1 MATQTRVTRNVRIQ
15 NTSLTATLTALPA
28 GTNATLDQQLQFTVT
43 ANTTNVASIEL
54 FSTGGSLGVVTNQAA
69 AVFEVSAAYL
79 GLGLH
84 PFYALVTDQT
94 GHRYQT
100 QTIWYRVLPAISIS
114 VQPVGQSVAAGTSA
128 ALSVTASGTA
138 PLSYQWWNSAG
149 AIPDATN
156 ASYLF
161 DPAQTNNSDNYFV
174 VVTNVY
180 GSVTSSVASLVVYL
194 PVNITGQPASQV
206 VSALSTATF
215 AVTASGYPALSY
227 QWTFN
232 NTNLPGAT
240 SSTLVISNVLL
251 ANLGDYAV
259 LVGNGYTSNISATA
273 TLSMSPS
280 ITTPYVGATA
290 VWGYSATLS
299 VGAIGTGLLSYQWFQ
314 NGVAIADATNP
325 VYSLTN
331 VQFTNGGPYS
341 VVVSSDLGSVT
352 NTALLVVNPAGVA
365 LGMHASITITGVPG
379 YSYVIQYT
387 TDPAV
392 TNSWVTLTNL
402 TLQQPVELWVD
413 TSTNARVVPQRF
425 YRLLPGQ

>member
-1 MATQTRVTRNVRIQ
+1 M
-15 NTSLTATLTALPA
+15 
-28 GTNATLDQQLQFTVT
+28 
-43 ANTTNVASIEL
+43 
-54 FSTGGSLGVVTNQAA
+54 
-69 AVFEVSAAYL
+69 
-79 GLGLH
+79 
-84 PFYALVTDQT
+84 
-94 GHRYQT
+94 
-100 QTIWYRVLPAISIS
+100 
-114 VQPVGQSVAAGTSA
+114 
-128 ALSVTASGTA
+128 
-138 PLSYQWWNSAG
+138 
-149 AIPDATN
+149 
-156 ASYLF
+156 
-161 DPAQTNNSDNYFV
+161 
-174 VVTNVY
+174 
-180 GSVTSSVASLVVYL
+180 ASLVVYL

-325 VYSLTN
+325 VL
-331 VQFTNGGPYS
+331 QFVKRPVYERRAILGGGEQRPGERDQY
-341 VVVSSDLGSVT
+341 G
-352 NTALLVVNPAGVA
+352 PAGGQSSGCGAGHACDA
-365 LGMHASITITGVPG
+365 LPSRE
-379 YSYVIQYT
+379 S
-387 TDPAV
+387 PAIV
-392 TNSWVTLTNL
+392 T
-402 TLQQPVELWVD
+402 
-413 TSTNARVVPQRF
+413 
-425 YRLLPGQ
+425 